1 MQKLSPGPFT
11 FTYYAEEKNTPATQ
25 GEAEQEGPI
34 RTSDFRS
41 ETEIW
46 RLMTSIM
53 PSEHQEMMHLQEGV
67 WCQNEH
73 ANNAERFIQPEIRAT
88 RKMPTQSKTTQL
100 DSTMTSL
107 LRTDGKGDTYMIEEA

>member
-1 MQKLSPGPFT
+1 MLQTPTQPAREQKEQGKASKETTYHPEEPSKIPLQPMQKLSPSPFT

-53 PSEHQEMMHLQEGV
+53 SSEHQEMMHLQEGAR
-67 WCQNEH
+67 C
-73 ANNAERFIQPEIRAT
+73 
-88 RKMPTQSKTTQL
+88 
-100 DSTMTSL
+100 
-107 LRTDGKGDTYMIEEA
+107 